1 MFTRIEYIRLST
13 ALPIIAPIP
22 LFVIGVVLAMSRIN
36 VPDWIFFAIN
46 ISFGAMFMF
55 GIPYCILVC
64 VLLFLV
70 WERPL
75 KTHIV
80 ATVVAPVLM
89 IPVVGG
95 FLWLV
100 QGKSPVASALEYA
113 PYCLGVGY
121 GYVGIALLGLWLL
134 VRTDRLKN
142 EETVQP
148 AA

>member
-22 LFVIGVVLAMSRIN
+22 LFVIGVVLAMLRIN

-64 VLLFLV
+64 VLLFVV

-80 ATVVAPVLM
+80 AALAAPVLM
-89 IPVVGG
+89 IPVVRRLSVVSAREESRSLGAG
-95 FLWLV
+95 VCTVLSRCRIWLCRNCFTRA
-100 QGKSPVASALEYA
+100 VAARSDRSA
-113 PYCLGVGY
+113 
-121 GYVGIALLGLWLL
+121 
-134 VRTDRLKN
+134 
-142 EETVQP
+142 
-148 AA
+148 